1 MPKGFHKH
9 KILLDEHLLNRRKY
23 PSLNEQFDV
32 KHIAM
37 DLGRAGLEDPDVYD
51 LAVKAGRIIITRN
64 GKHFRPLAGT
74 KEDAGIIA
82 VSGEAPAAQVDT
94 ALTALLKREGP
105 KYFTGQ
111 YRILAHERP

>member
-9 KILLDEHLLNRRKY
+9 KILLDEHLLNRREY
-23 PSLNEQFDV
+23 PLLNEQFDV

-37 DLGRAGLEDPDVYD
+37 DLGLAGLEDSQIYD
-51 LAVKAGRIIITRN
+51 LAVRTGRIIITRN

-74 KEDAGIIA
+74 RDDAGIIA
-82 VSGEAPAAQVDT
+82 VSGETPAAKIDT

-105 KYFTGQ
+105 NYFVGKYRT
-111 YRILAHERP
+111 LANEHA

>member
-1 MPKGFHKH
+1 MPKAFYKH

-23 PSLNEQFDV
+23 PLLNEHFDV

-37 DLGRAGLEDPDVYD
+37 DLGLAGLKDPQVYD
-51 LAVKAGRIIITRN
+51 FAVKSGRIIITRN

-82 VSGEAPAAQVDT
+82 VSAEASPAQVDT

-105 KYFTGQ
+105 KYFAGQ
-111 YRILAHERP
+111 YRTLARE